1 MFKIKQCH
9 HKHTFFFDETYPSLY
24 DALDY
29 ILYLCASETTYD
41 IYFANTLFAS
51 VRKNGYRYYTLDLTL
66 YSPKHTKIKMEF
78 KSC

>member
-1 MFKIKQCH
+1 MFTIEQTKQ
-9 HKHTFFFDETYPSLY
+9 TFDSFY
-24 DALDY
+24 DALDH
-29 ILYLCASETTYD
+29 ILYLCATETNYD
-41 IYFANTLFAS
+41 IYFMNTLFAS